1 MPISENYSASPP
13 DGVSVIKEALMA
25 EKKTFEVRM
34 DAELYRKMEHIA
46 EKDGMT
52 LNNYIL
58 KLVRTNVAY
67 EERIHG
73 KIK

>member
-1 MPISENYSASPP
+1 
-13 DGVSVIKEALMA
+13 MA
-25 EKKTFEVRM
+25 DKKTFEIRM
-34 DAELYRKMEHIA
+34 DPELYRKMEYIA
-46 EKDGMT
+46 QKDGMT